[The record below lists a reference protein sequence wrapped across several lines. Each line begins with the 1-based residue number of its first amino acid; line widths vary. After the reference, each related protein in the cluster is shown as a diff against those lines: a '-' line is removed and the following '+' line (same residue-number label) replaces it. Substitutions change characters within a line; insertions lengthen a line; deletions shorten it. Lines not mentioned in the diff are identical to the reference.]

1 MQPTLEHC
9 RSCAAPLGNPNFV
22 GTTAHY
28 CKYCVDA
35 NGAVKPHE
43 AVLDEVRRAGVRQ
56 WMMNAWTLADDD
68 ALTRRADA
76 YINTMPHWG
85 A

>member
-22 GTTAHY
+22 
-28 CKYCVDA
+28 DA
-35 NGAVKPHE
+35 NGAVKPRF
-43 AVLDEVRRAGVRQ
+43 EVRAGVRQ
-56 WMMNAWTLADDD
+56 WMMNAWNLADDD

-76 YINTMPHWG
+76 YTNTMPHWG